1 MFRLNINKE
10 GTMKKVF
17 VFLSLLL
24 LATWA
29 YPADFKIM
37 AGLSLSK
44 STERIGPDDG
54 VWLYPPHPEFGAGF
68 AAGGG
73 IEFSL
78 TRNLAIEADALFF
91 QKGSRIRYEMSAIA
105 PGVARIS
112 ELSIP
117 VLVKVFFKP
126 GTSPYILG
134 GGEFAFVLT
143 DGPKSVDYG
152 LIGGIGFRKQLNN
165 IGLSLE
171 ARYHHGLQDMR
182 PDNLIFSVFPTGLRK
197 MRVFVFMLI
206 FSI

>member
-1 MFRLNINKE
+1 
-10 GTMKKVF
+10 MKKVF
-17 VFLSLLL
+17 VLLSFLL
-24 LATWA
+24 LATLA

-44 STERIGPDDG
+44 STGRIGPADA
-54 VWLYPPHPEFGAGF
+54 VWLDPPYPESGAGF

-78 TRNLAIEADALFF
+78 DRNVFLEADVLFI
-91 QKGSRIRYEMSAIA
+91 QKGSKVRYEMSSLG
-105 PGVARIS
+105 PFMARIN

-117 VLVKVFFKP
+117 VLVKVVLKP
-126 GTSPYILG
+126 GTSPYILA

-165 IGLSLE
+165 VGMSIE
-171 ARYHHGLQDMR
+171 ARYHHGLQDLR
-182 PDNLIFSVFPTGLRK
+182 PDNLIFSNFPTGLRK
-197 MRVFVFMLI
+197 MRVFLFMFG

>member
-1 MFRLNINKE
+1 
-10 GTMKKVF
+10 MKRSW
-17 VFLSLLL
+17 VFLSLFL

-29 YPADFKIM
+29 YPADLKIM

-44 STERIGPDDG
+44 STEGIGPAG
-54 VWLYPPHPEFGAGF
+54 SVWLNPPHPESGAGF

-78 TRNLAIEADALFF
+78 TRNIAIEADALFI
-91 QKGSRIRYEMSAIA
+91 QKGSRIIYEDMGMPIGHSM
-105 PGVARIS
+105 ARIN

-117 VLVKVFFKP
+117 LLVKVLLKP
-126 GTSPYILG
+126 GTSPYILA

-143 DGPKSVDYG
+143 DGPRNVDYG
-152 LIGGIGFRKQLNN
+152 LIGGIGFRKQLKNVGMS
-165 IGLSLE
+165 IE

-182 PDNLIFSVFPTGLRK
+182 PDNLSVSDFPAGLRK
-197 MRVFVFMLI
+197 MRGFVFMLG

>member
-1 MFRLNINKE
+1 
-10 GTMKKVF
+10 MKKSL

-37 AGLSLSK
+37 AGFSQSK
-44 STERIGPDDG
+44 STERIGPDGG
-54 VWLYPPHPEFGAGF
+54 VWLYTPYPEFGTGL

-78 TRNLAIEADALFF
+78 TRNLAIEADALFI
-91 QKGSRIRYEMSAIA
+91 QKGSRIRVEDMGMPIGHSM
-105 PGVARIS
+105 ARIN

-117 VLVKVFFKP
+117 VLVKVVLKP
-126 GTSPYILG
+126 GTSPYILA

-165 IGLSLE
+165 VGMSIE

-182 PDNLIFSVFPTGLRK
+182 PDNLTVSDFPTGLRK
-197 MRVFVFMLI
+197 MRGFVFMLG

>member
-1 MFRLNINKE
+1 
-10 GTMKKVF
+10 MKKML
-17 VFLSLLL
+17 VFLSLVS

-37 AGLSLSK
+37 AGLSNSK
-44 STERIGPDDG
+44 STERIGPEG
-54 VWLYPPHPEFGAGF
+54 VGWIYTPYSEFGAGF

-73 IEFSL
+73 LEFFL
-78 TRNLAIEADALFF
+78 TKNLAIEADALFI
-91 QKGSRIRYEMSAIA
+91 QKGSRIRVEDMGLLIGHYM
-105 PGVARIS
+105 ARIN

-117 VLVKVFFKP
+117 VLAKVLLKP
-126 GTSPYILG
+126 GTSPYILA

-143 DGPKSVDYG
+143 DGPRSVDYG

-165 IGLSLE
+165 VGLSIE

-182 PDNLIFSVFPTGLRK
+182 SDINASDFPAGLRK
-197 MRVFVFMLI
+197 MRGFIFMLG

>member
-1 MFRLNINKE
+1 MTGFGSILLIR
-10 GTMKKVF
+10 
-17 VFLSLLL
+17 SL
-24 LATWA
+24 
-29 YPADFKIM
+29 
-37 AGLSLSK
+37 
-44 STERIGPDDG
+44 ERDSPR
-54 VWLYPPHPEFGAGF
+54 GAGINECRR
-68 AAGGG
+68 AVDM
-73 IEFSL
+73 
-78 TRNLAIEADALFF
+78 IEADALFF
-91 QKGSRIRYEMSAIA
+91 QKGSRIRYEMSAIE
-105 PGVARIS
+105 PFMARIN

-165 IGLSLE
+165 IGISLE

-197 MRVFVFMLI
+197 MRVFVFMLV